1 MSDASTQGN
10 GSGGR
15 PFLPVAP
22 SPGERR
28 LPPPLAKLDQAAL
41 EQSAQVLGWRPKEE
55 WQGDP
60 AAFRDAKTF
69 LEQAFTSDDD
79 RIARNNLT
87 QALGSHRQL
96 AAQAQLTQAN
106 LNEALETIKGLT
118 TQFRAFTDRGYQRTR
133 EELDA
138 QRTAAVAAGDTGEFQ
153 RLDKQLRDLDESQRA
168 APAAR
173 PGAGGDQAA
182 GGDQGAGGTRQ
193 APAVVIP
200 PDAQGGRGVGALQ
213 SLVNFTDQDMRD
225 YTDRYDTYLRATSP
239 GIGPIEHLKQLT
251 EAVGERFPGR
261 MPGQQRPNNGGGDG
275 GGSQRRAG
283 DTDGGS
289 GLSGAGG
296 GGGNR
301 NRRTFDTMPKE
312 SKDQYARYAKLLTGK
327 GEPLTKDEW
336 ATSYWAQFPEEG

>member
-1 MSDASTQGN
+1 MSDASTQTD

-96 AAQAQLTQAN
+96 QTQAQQTQAQ

-133 EELDA
+133 EELDT
-138 QRTAAVAAGDTGEFQ
+138 QRTAAVAAGDTVEFQ
-153 RLDKQLRDLDESQRA
+153 RLDKQLRELDESQRA

-173 PGAGGDQAA
+173 VGAGGDQSA
-182 GGDQGAGGTRQ
+182 GGDQGTGGARTQ
-193 APAVVIP
+193 PAQPAMP
-200 PDAQGGRGVGALQ
+200 PDAAAAVAEWGR
-213 SLVNFTDQDMRD
+213 NNPWYFTDRDMSE
-225 YTDRYDTYLRATSP
+225 YTDGYDKYLRATSP
-239 GIGPIEHLKQLT
+239 NSDADRAPHSAHGSGWR
-251 EAVGERFPGR
+251 AVPWPDARPAASEQWQRGWRQPTPGR
-261 MPGQQRPNNGGGDG
+261 RHRWGQRPVRCWRGRRQPERADLRQS
-275 GGSQRRAG
+275 SQGVRKMPSSNTRSCSRA
-283 DTDGGS
+283 
-289 GLSGAGG
+289 
-296 GGGNR
+296 
-301 NRRTFDTMPKE
+301 K
-312 SKDQYARYAKLLTGK
+312 
-327 GEPLTKDEW
+327 
-336 ATSYWAQFPEEG
+336 ATR